1 MKMQFKAA
9 PLVAALAGL
18 MMAGWAMVAG
28 AAKITP
34 DLDSVTVKHA
44 GQEVVIQRASE
55 KDAHIP
61 DAYSKV
67 SRECPPFCVQP
78 MQVAPGVETVGEL
91 DVLNALKRIAD
102 GDQSLLVVDSRTPE
116 WIARGT
122 IPGSISVP
130 WNLINL
136 ESMGG
141 FVTESEAATLAD
153 TLTKQ
158 FGATQVD
165 GRWDFS
171 AAKTLVLFCN
181 GPWCPQSSI
190 NIKTLLKLGYP
201 PAKIK
206 WYRGGM
212 QDWVTLG
219 LTIVH

>member
-1 MKMQFKAA
+1 MKKLSKMG
-9 PLVAALAGL
+9 PLAVALAGV
-18 MMAGWAMVAG
+18 MMAGWVA
-28 AAKITP
+28 AADHVKITA
-34 DLDSVTVKHA
+34 DLDSVKVMHN
-44 GQEVVIQRASE
+44 GQEVVIQRSGDKE
-55 KDAHIP
+55 AHIP
-61 DAYSKV
+61 DAYMRT

-78 MQVAPGVETVGEL
+78 MHVAPGVETVGEL
-91 DVLNALKRIAD
+91 DVLSALKRIAD
-102 GDQSLLVVDSRTPE
+102 GDQSILVVDSRTPE

-122 IPGSISVP
+122 IPGSVSVP

-141 FVTESEAATLAD
+141 FVTEAEAASLGE

-158 FGATQVD
+158 FGATEVD

-171 AAKTLVLFCN
+171 SARDLVLFCN
-181 GPWCPQSSI
+181 GAWCPQSSI

-201 PAKIK
+201 PSKLK